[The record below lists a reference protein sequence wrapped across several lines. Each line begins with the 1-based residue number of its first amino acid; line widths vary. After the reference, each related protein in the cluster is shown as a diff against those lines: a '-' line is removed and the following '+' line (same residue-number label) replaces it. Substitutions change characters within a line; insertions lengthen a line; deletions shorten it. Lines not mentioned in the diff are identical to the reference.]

1 LKEWMG
7 VRLPDFLAGG
17 KSGLL
22 QGRWFLTGTGSDTW
36 KVPQKIHNPPLKVV
50 DKGEKAR

>member
-1 LKEWMG
+1 
-7 VRLPDFLAGG
+7 VFARLLAGG

-36 KVPQKIHNPPLKVV
+36 KVPQKIYRPSLA